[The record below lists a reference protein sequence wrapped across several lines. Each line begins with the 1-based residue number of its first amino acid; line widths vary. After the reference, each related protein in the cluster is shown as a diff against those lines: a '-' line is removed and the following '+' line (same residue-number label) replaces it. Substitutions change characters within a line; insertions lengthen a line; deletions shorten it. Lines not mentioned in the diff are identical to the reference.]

1 MFRLWLEWDYG
12 QDDIIFTS
20 RQNAIDWFNTL
31 DFIVDADEDDKDEL
45 NFESLQEQHLVS
57 IQELTVI

>member
-12 QDDIIFTS
+12 QDNIIFTS
-20 RQNAIDWFNTL
+20 RQNAIDWFNAL
-31 DFIVDADEDDKDEL
+31 DFIVGASGDDKEEL

-57 IQELTVI
+57 IQEMTVI

>member
-12 QDDIIFTS
+12 QDNIIFTS

-31 DFIVDADEDDKDEL
+31 DFIVDADEDEKDQIAL
-45 NFESLQEQHLVS
+45 
-57 IQELTVI
+57 

>member
-12 QDDIIFTS
+12 QDEIIFTS
-20 RQNAIDWFNTL
+20 RQNAIDWFNAL
-31 DFIVDADEDDKDEL
+31 DFIVDASEDDKDEL

-57 IQELTVI
+57 IQEMTVI